1 LENLNQELNSKI
13 NILKEEAIYL
23 NEQVTK
29 LTLEAEGNPPI
40 SQYPSLNT
48 IAAITDNA
56 TTTTNEGSC
65 PIAALYCN
73 KFRLRKGVGSMDREE
88 EMREFKRWRK
98 WRK

>member
-48 IAAITDNA
+48 IVVVVASLTMLPPLQTRGAV
-56 TTTTNEGSC
+56 
-65 PIAALYCN
+65 P
-73 KFRLRKGVGSMDREE
+73 LRPCIVISFVCEKESAQWTE
-88 EMREFKRWRK
+88 KK
-98 WRK
+98 K